1 MNKALKG
8 TKMTKKNLIVEQYNV
23 ESSLGDQSPLS
34 TGSDN
39 VAKNPQDYDL
49 IRILQRQID
58 LLQKE
63 VRRLHN
69 RHRELNLEL
78 ERVKGKF

>member
-1 MNKALKG
+1 
-8 TKMTKKNLIVEQYNV
+8 MTKKNLIVEQYSV

-34 TGSDN
+34 TGSNN

-58 LLQKE
+58 TLQKE

-69 RHRELNLEL
+69 GHKQINIEL
-78 ERVKGKF
+78 ERIRGKL